1 MSAPPL
7 PDGPAAAR
15 RWRGLLF
22 DGRRRS
28 EARPAAKNSKRR
40 PRVRGRRRLDEPV
53 QRAAAEALLDPR
65 ALRRER
71 RVLARGR
78 RAARVVEGGLE
89 LPGLGLG
96 GVDGALGGGRA
107 PRREVVGALALVA
120 EARLVGRRR
129 RDGRRRAR
137 LRPGVR
143 RRRHRGA
150 RRRPRRRRRRPGLQ
164 RGGHDAPPLGGRR
177 RRRAGLVAA
186 RRAAAGPARGAERGG
201 PAMPRAT
208 RTARAAVRSRRE
220 ADGAAAAGVCD
231 AAGGRG
237 GAAAGRGRRARAP
250 TGAAAPGTTAS
261 AAPGA
266 TVAAAAMDPSARA
279 TTRPA
284 GMAWPFA
291 SSVPAGTC
299 EAGATPPPARATTGS
314 GGKAAPAPSLGRS
327 GLPRARLDGV
337 DRGRHG
343 LLAPGP
349 RGRGARRRSLFGFV
363 GSPGAERRP
372 RRLVGG
378 RLATG
383 RRRRGRVFLDDGRR
397 RGPRPR
403 AAARRRAATP
413 NPSFGPRDRAAPGA
427 GDTRPV
433 RRGGGGGGGP
443 SGSSGASRI
452 APSRTPRSFPA
463 TGGRPQ
469 TAAALPKSP
478 ELPPSA
484 ATLNWARAMRRAWR
498 APGSDASSHASN

>member
-1 MSAPPL
+1 MM
-7 PDGPAAAR
+7 
-15 RWRGLLF
+15 
-22 DGRRRS
+22 RRRS
-28 EARPAAKNSKRR
+28 AA
-40 PRVRGRRRLDEPV
+40 
-53 QRAAAEALLDPR
+53 
-65 ALRRER
+65 
-71 RVLARGR
+71 
-78 RAARVVEGGLE
+78 
-89 LPGLGLG
+89 
-96 GVDGALGGGRA
+96 GV
-107 PRREVVGALALVA
+107 
-120 EARLVGRRR
+120 
-129 RDGRRRAR
+129 
-137 LRPGVR
+137 
-143 RRRHRGA
+143 
-150 RRRPRRRRRRPGLQ
+150 
-164 RGGHDAPPLGGRR
+164 
-177 RRRAGLVAA
+177 
-186 RRAAAGPARGAERGG
+186 AAGPASSPRGGAAAGDGRGAERGG

-237 GAAAGRGRRARAP
+237 APPPGAGRRARAP

-266 TVAAAAMDPSARA
+266 TVAAAAMDPSASA

-314 GGKAAPAPSLGRS
+314 GGKAAPAPSLGLRAR

-363 GSPGAERRP
+363 GSPRVGPDPSSAAAFRPVGA
-372 RRLVGG
+372 GAAASSSTTAG
-378 RLATG
+378 AG
-383 RRRRGRVFLDDGRR
+383 A
-397 RGPRPR
+397 PRPR
-403 AAARRRAATP
+403 AAAALRRAATP

-452 APSRTPRSFPA
+452 APSRTSRSFPA

-484 ATLNWARAMRRAWR
+484 ATRNWARAMRRAWR
-498 APGSDASSHASN
+498 APGSDASSHASK